1 MLCFNFILDLNVIQF
16 TLFFGYGNVYDDD
29 FETKKKKFKTKI
41 KLNHNIQKNTSAK
54 KLACMQL
61 Y

>member
-29 FETKKKKFKTKI
+29 FETKKKKLK
-41 KLNHNIQKNTSAK
+41 QR
-54 KLACMQL
+54 
-61 Y
+61 